1 MKTEKNV
8 WKTKKKRKSE
18 TGKSKEEKDKTELPK
33 HKCSSRRLVITSN
46 FVQGRT
52 WFDSSQPHIFSRF
65 KIGKKEG
72 KDGPAQLTIHRIQQ
86 MNDF

>member
-46 FVQGRT
+46 FVQG
-52 WFDSSQPHIFSRF
+52 
-65 KIGKKEG
+65 